1 MPEVTLNIPGNSKF
15 HSSLNEVDL
24 AMQQVLLNQMRI
36 ADPRNITGE
45 PDSVVNTKNPEYLWD
60 NSRVFQV
67 DELNTEE
74 IFNTFLLRKKIN
86 NKKGVDVTYPILG
99 FKQDDIQTVF
109 WGTGNR
115 FRQWYLD
122 VPTTEEDFEIG
133 DEVGII
139 CPGKYKGNRATI
151 VSITKANEGLEFTLE
166 LNGHLITV
174 REKNKTI
181 PVIFSQDDV
190 KLLGE
195 KQAGKYKAKA
205 ITCTY
210 SAAILVDNRDEAQYI
225 RDGFILNCADGQIW
239 HKYFSPTIQSE
250 NQIFTVFENP
260 NLDRYPSSSDK
271 LKGQGYIYGIA
282 FKINV
287 WACLTRRPLP
297 QNIIETIRLN
307 VHVENDGITNRIVIN
322 A

>member
-45 PDSVVNTKNPEYLWD
+45 PDSAVNTKNPEYLWD

-122 VPTTEEDFEIG
+122 VPATEEDFEIG

-139 CPGKYKGNRATI
+139 CPGKYKAI
-151 VSITKANEGLEFTLE
+151 EPLLQALLKQTKVLSLL
-166 LNGHLITV
+166 LN
-174 REKNKTI
+174 
-181 PVIFSQDDV
+181 
-190 KLLGE
+190 
-195 KQAGKYKAKA
+195 
-205 ITCTY
+205 
-210 SAAILVDNRDEAQYI
+210 
-225 RDGFILNCADGQIW
+225 
-239 HKYFSPTIQSE
+239 
-250 NQIFTVFENP
+250 
-260 NLDRYPSSSDK
+260 
-271 LKGQGYIYGIA
+271 
-282 FKINV
+282 
-287 WACLTRRPLP
+287 
-297 QNIIETIRLN
+297 
-307 VHVENDGITNRIVIN
+307 
-322 A
+322 